1 MEKNW
6 RTAVLIAV
14 IAATGADGKVI
25 CQSCGASMTFDAL
38 FCSACG
44 KPLQDKKPV
53 SGGGYGEMAITDAVE
68 NGFVVPA
75 GRNTV
80 AGWKKITEYV
90 CCGLIACAALFGFI
104 FSFIIGV

>member
-1 MEKNW
+1 
-6 RTAVLIAV
+6 
-14 IAATGADGKVI
+14 
-25 CQSCGASMTFDAL
+25 MTFDAL

-68 NGFVVPA
+68 NGFVAPA

-80 AGWKKITEYV
+80 AG
-90 CCGLIACAALFGFI
+90 
-104 FSFIIGV
+104 